1 MKIEKLESLKSL
13 FGDRKTIPLITQR
26 EAIDRA
32 LEYIQGR
39 KQGTITSIKT
49 GLKKLDE
56 YTMDGLEYN
65 KIFSIAALS
74 SHGKSALSKKLRNG
88 IAYLNDNVKQLCFGF
103 EMEAREQID
112 RTISSDLAFDLKK
125 LYSVSENLSDNDFK
139 LVQTHVNTALKN
151 KDIVYVEETNNVDT
165 IINTIYSYWLQ
176 ECAEKDL
183 TLVVEIDHILLTKG
197 KDGQSEKSKIDEL
210 MEKCNTVKQYI
221 ATQGGR
227 ILIICLSQMN
237 RGIRGSSELE
247 LREPDTEDLFG
258 SSYIE
263 QFSHYIMFQYIPF
276 KLRCNHYT
284 ENKYPTYIKYVS
296 NSKKWDSF
304 KVPFIFH
311 HLRKNRSGATP
322 EYPAIYLSNLK
333 HFDIT
338 EIPKDEMT
346 EYWVEFRDKGELIR
360 YKD

>member
-1 MKIEKLESLKSL
+1 MNPEKVYRLKSL

-26 EAIDRA
+26 EAISKA
-32 LEYIQGR
+32 LEYIKGR
-39 KQGTITSIKT
+39 KDKTITSIKT
-49 GLKKLDE
+49 GLSKLDE
-56 YTMDGLEYN
+56 YTMNGLEYN

-88 IAYLNDNVKQLCFGF
+88 IAYYNDNVKQLCFGF

-112 RTISSDLAFDLKK
+112 RTIASDLSIGLKE
-125 LYSVSENLSDNDFK
+125 LYSVSKDLSDNEFK
-139 LVQTHVNTALKN
+139 NIQTHIATNLQN

-165 IINTIYSYWLQ
+165 IINTIYDYWLN
-176 ECAEKDL
+176 ECAEKDI

-197 KDGQSEKSKIDEL
+197 KDGQTEKSKIDEL
-210 MEKCNTVKQYI
+210 MEKCNTIKQYI

-237 RGIRGSSELE
+237 RGIRNSGELE

-276 KLRCNHYT
+276 KLRCKHYT
-284 ENKYPTYIKYVS
+284 ENRFPTYIKYVS

-304 KVPFIFH
+304 KLPFIFH

-322 EYPAIYLSNLK
+322 ENPAIYLSNLK

-338 EIPKDEMT
+338 ELSKEEMT
-346 EYWVEFRDKGELIR
+346 EYWIEFKDKGELIR